1 MKVRLKRGRW
11 TAIFILREKISR
23 RDSGRRAPL
32 QRAES
37 GAREGT
43 GRTVE
48 RVYLLKLENGASV
61 EARADINLE
70 ISPHD
75 VCVFIRDFY
84 TDLGVVCRELDPT
97 KLKSPVPSLPQI
109 QRLAEPAD
117 LEKAKENQSKNR
129 TALATTQTL
138 VEQLGLEMKLINAHS
153 SLDGKLMT
161 IQFSADGRVDFREL
175 IKELT
180 RARCSR
186 IELRQIGV
194 RDETG
199 IYGGIGVCGQV
210 LCCTRF
216 LKEFNSINVKMA
228 KEQDLSLTP
237 ATISGACGRLKCC
250 LKYEHDGYAEMAK
263 GMPRK
268 GEYCETPGG
277 NGRIS
282 DRNLLTRKV
291 FVTLENG
298 NVNQYSVDE
307 IKIVPPPEHRGAPG
321 QKRGGQDRNR
331 GGASGEEGGAREKRN
346 NRTDGQAGGGNGSNR
361 ENRGNRS
368 GAQGGEGNNVS
379 GRENRP
385 PRPPRKQDG
394 DAEKEK

>member
-1 MKVRLKRGRW
+1 
-11 TAIFILREKISR
+11 
-23 RDSGRRAPL
+23 
-32 QRAES
+32 
-37 GAREGT
+37 
-43 GRTVE
+43 VE
-48 RVYLLKLENGASV
+48 RIYLLKLENGASV

-117 LEKAKENQSKNR
+117 LEKAKENQAKNR

-250 LKYEHDGYAEMAK
+250 LKYEHDGYAELAK

-268 GEYCETPGG
+268 GEYCETPAGK
-277 NGRIS
+277 GRIT

-321 QKRGGQDRNR
+321 QKRGSQDRNR
-331 GGASGEEGGAREKRN
+331 GGGASNEEGGA
-346 NRTDGQAGGGNGSNR
+346 AR
-361 ENRGNRS
+361 ENRGNRGGGQS
-368 GAQGGEGNNVS
+368 GGGNGSGRENRGGRGGAQGSEGNVP

-385 PRPPRKQDG
+385 PRPPRKQDDDNG
-394 DAEKEK
+394 DAEKDK

>member
-1 MKVRLKRGRW
+1 M
-11 TAIFILREKISR
+11 
-23 RDSGRRAPL
+23 
-32 QRAES
+32 
-37 GAREGT
+37 
-43 GRTVE
+43 
-48 RVYLLKLENGASV
+48 LKLENGASV

-84 TDLGVVCRELDPT
+84 TDLGVMCRELDPT

-109 QRLAEPAD
+109 QRLATAED
-117 LEKAKENQSKNR
+117 LEKARENQAKNR

-153 SLDGKLMT
+153 SLDGKLLT

-180 RARCSR
+180 RARGTR

-210 LCCTRF
+210 LCCSRF

-250 LKYEHDGYAEMAK
+250 LKYEHDGYAELAK

-268 GEYCETPGG
+268 GEYCETPAG

-298 NVNQYSVDE
+298 NVNQYAVEE

-321 QKRGGQDRNR
+321 QKRNNQDRNR
-331 GGASGEEGGAREKRN
+331 NAGGNEEGGAPREKRN
-346 NRTDGQAGGGNGSNR
+346 NRGG
-361 ENRGNRS
+361 RG
-368 GAQGGEGNNVS
+368 GAQGSDGNAP

-385 PRPPRKQDG
+385 QRPVRRQDDNG
-394 DAEKEK
+394 GEAEKEK

>member
-1 MKVRLKRGRW
+1 M
-11 TAIFILREKISR
+11 
-23 RDSGRRAPL
+23 
-32 QRAES
+32 
-37 GAREGT
+37 
-43 GRTVE
+43 E
-48 RVYLLKLENGASV
+48 RVYLIKLENGASV

-117 LEKAKENQSKNR
+117 LEKAKENQAKNR

-250 LKYEHDGYAEMAK
+250 LKYEHDGYAELAK

-277 NGRIS
+277 NGRIT

-298 NVNQYSVDE
+298 NVNQYSVEE
-307 IKIVPPPEHRGAPG
+307 IKIVPPPEHRGGPG
-321 QKRGGQDRNR
+321 QKRGNQDRNR
-331 GGASGEEGGAREKRN
+331 NAGAGEEGSAREKRTS
-346 NRTDGQAGGGNGSNR
+346 RGDGQSGGGNGSNR
-361 ENRGNRS
+361 ENRGNRG
-368 GAQGGEGNNVS
+368 GAQGGDGNAQ

-385 PRPPRKQDG
+385 PRPPRKQDDSSG

>member
-1 MKVRLKRGRW
+1 M
-11 TAIFILREKISR
+11 
-23 RDSGRRAPL
+23 
-32 QRAES
+32 
-37 GAREGT
+37 
-43 GRTVE
+43 E
-48 RVYLLKLENGASV
+48 RVFLLKLENGATL
-61 EARADINLE
+61 EARAEISLE

-75 VCVFIRDFY
+75 KCVFTRDFY
-84 TDLGVVCRELDPT
+84 TDMGEVCRELDPT
-97 KLKSPVPSLPQI
+97 KLKVAVPTLPQI
-109 QRLAEPAD
+109 QRIATPEDLA
-117 LEKAKENQSKNR
+117 KAEENQEKNR
-129 TALATTQTL
+129 TAMATTQTL

-199 IYGGIGVCGQV
+199 IYGGIGVCGQT
-210 LCCTRF
+210 LCCSRF

-250 LKYEHDGYAEMAK
+250 LKYEHDGYTELAK

-268 GEYCETPGG
+268 GEYCETPDGP
-277 NGRIS
+277 GRIT
-282 DRNLLTRKV
+282 DRNLLSRKV

-298 NVNQYSVDE
+298 NVNQYPAED
-307 IKIVPPPEHRGAPG
+307 IKISHN
-321 QKRGGQDRNR
+321 Q
-331 GGASGEEGGAREKRN
+331 EKRVGPGKKN
-346 NRTDGQAGGGNGSNR
+346 NDPRRSNNQETGENNKKNR
-361 ENRGNRS
+361 EN
-368 GAQGGEGNNVS
+368 A
-379 GRENRP
+379 ENREHKN
-385 PRPPRKQDG
+385 RRSHDSDDHSNGETENSK
-394 DAEKEK
+394 

>member
-1 MKVRLKRGRW
+1 MFCWEKTVCGPESFHSKRK
-11 TAIFILREKISR
+11 EE
-23 RDSGRRAPL
+23 DS
-32 QRAES
+32 
-37 GAREGT
+37 
-43 GRTVE
+43 VE
-48 RVYLLKLENGASV
+48 RVYLLKLENGASI
-61 EARADINLE
+61 EARAEINLE
-70 ISPHD
+70 IAPHD

-84 TDLGVVCRELDPT
+84 TDLGMVCRELDPT

-109 QRLAEPAD
+109 QRLATPED
-117 LEKAKENQSKNR
+117 LAQAKENQSKNR
-129 TALATTQTL
+129 SALATTQTL

-210 LCCTRF
+210 LCCSRF

-268 GEYCETPGG
+268 GEYCETPDGTG
-277 NGRIS
+277 KIT

-291 FVTLENG
+291 FVSLENG
-298 NVNQYSVDE
+298 NVNQYDVAD
-307 IKIVPPPEHRGAPG
+307 IKIVPGPERRNPQG
-321 QKRGGQDRNR
+321 QRRNADRNR
-331 GGASGEEGGAREKRN
+331 GERQERQGQEEN
-346 NRTDGQAGGGNGSNR
+346 P
-361 ENRGNRS
+361 
-368 GAQGGEGNNVS
+368 AQ
-379 GRENRP
+379 GRENRNNRGERQERQGQEENSAQGRENRNNRDRGGR
-385 PRPPRKQDG
+385 RPENPGGESGNAK
-394 DAEKEK
+394 

>member
-1 MKVRLKRGRW
+1 MKRGRF
-11 TAIFILREKISR
+11 TAIFIMREKISR
-23 RDSGRRAPL
+23 RVFGRKAP
-32 QRAES
+32 RGGGS

-43 GRTVE
+43 GRRVE

-84 TDLGVVCRELDPT
+84 TDLGVMCRELDPT

-109 QRLAEPAD
+109 QRLATAED
-117 LEKAKENQSKNR
+117 LEKARENQAKNR

-153 SLDGKLMT
+153 SLDGKLLT

-180 RARCSR
+180 RARGTR

-210 LCCTRF
+210 LCCSRF

-250 LKYEHDGYAEMAK
+250 LKYEHDGYAELAK

-268 GEYCETPGG
+268 GEYCETPAG

-298 NVNQYSVDE
+298 NVNQYAVEE

-321 QKRGGQDRNR
+321 QKRNNQDRNR
-331 GGASGEEGGAREKRN
+331 NAGGNEEGGGAPREKRN
-346 NRTDGQAGGGNGSNR
+346 NRGG
-361 ENRGNRS
+361 RG
-368 GAQGGEGNNVS
+368 GAQGSDGNAP

-385 PRPPRKQDG
+385 PRPPRRQDDNG
-394 DAEKEK
+394 GEAEKEK